1 MFELTDAAG
10 AQLHK
15 SLASTRMPDHE
26 GKCFRVIPK
35 DDKYLT
41 LTLAKPALS
50 DATYEHDGAIV
61 LALPKSLRPFF
72 KDKSLDIDET
82 GNLKLKPH

>member
-15 SLASTRMPDHE
+15 SLASTRMPEHE
-26 GKCFRVIPK
+26 GKCFRVVPK
-35 DDKYLT
+35 DNNYLT
-41 LTLAKPALS
+41 LKLAKPALS
-50 DATYEHDGAIV
+50 DATYKHDGATV
-61 LALPKSLRPFF
+61 LALPKALRPFF
-72 KDKSLDIDET
+72 KNKSLDIDDT